1 MNTLPFECDECDG
14 TVILKNGP
22 GRYYDSHRGRKQI
35 PEDFPTATCDTC
47 GQVYLRTS
55 DAVALDKIVDS
66 WEETQSSLV
75 VTWDATHTADGIKG
89 VNRALGTSLEA
100 DDVEDLILKAEE
112 SSSEKL
118 GQPVI
123 VRIRWPQKD

>member
-1 MNTLPFECDECDG
+1 MNKLPFECDECDG
-14 TVILKNGP
+14 TVILKSGP

-47 GQVYLRTS
+47 GQVYLRTA
-55 DAVALDKIVDS
+55 DAIALDKIMDS

-75 VTWDATHTADGIKG
+75 VTWDAKHTDNG
-89 VNRALGTSLEA
+89 VMGTNGALSLALEA
-100 DDVEDLILKAEE
+100 RDVEDLILMAEE

-123 VRIRWPQKD
+123 VRIRWPQDE